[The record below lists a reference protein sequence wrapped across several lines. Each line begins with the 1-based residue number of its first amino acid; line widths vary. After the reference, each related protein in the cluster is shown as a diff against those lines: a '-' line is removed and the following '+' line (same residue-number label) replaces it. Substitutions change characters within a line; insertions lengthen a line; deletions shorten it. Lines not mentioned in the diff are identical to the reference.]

1 MGYYASYDGYI
12 RFKNNPDK
20 ETMDCLYNT
29 LDCYSCK
36 NDSLEV
42 TFSGD
47 EKYYENE
54 IYEVLD
60 KIKPFVEEGKLEY
73 HGEDEYYWRF
83 IFKDND
89 WVEENGE
96 VYYESQLPPLKK
108 GEDQAEF
115 VGQII
120 DIAED
125 CLNDSEEVLI
135 ENERYD
141 IFIEKLINMMKEWK
155 VFPN

>member
-1 MGYYASYDGYI
+1 MGYYASYNGYI
-12 RFKNNPDK
+12 RFKNIPDK
-20 ETMDCLYNT
+20 EIMDCLYNT
-29 LDCYSCK
+29 LDCYSDK
-36 NDSLEV
+36 KDLLEV
-42 TFSGD
+42 TVDGND
-47 EKYYENE
+47 KYHEDE
-54 IYEVLD
+54 IYEVLN
-60 KIKPFVEEGKLEY
+60 KIKPFVKEGELEY
-73 HGEDEYYWRF
+73 HGEDDYHWRF

-96 VYYESQLPPLKK
+96 VYYESQLPLLKK

-115 VGQII
+115 VGQIV

-135 ENERYD
+135 DNDRYD
-141 IFIEKLINMMKEWK
+141 TFIEKLINMMKEWK